1 MINPNIE
8 IVVQLE
14 EKINLL
20 IEKYESERGENEL
33 LRNQISQ
40 LTEQIDNSSKE
51 YGILQ
56 EEFDKLKMAKT
67 IEVSTDDVKD
77 TKLRINQIVREIDKC
92 IALLNR

>member
-20 IEKYESERGENEL
+20 IEKYNSERSNNEM
-33 LRNQISQ
+33 LRKQLSQ
-40 LTEQIDNSSKE
+40 LTEQLDNSSNE
-51 YGILQ
+51 YSILQ
-56 EEFDKLKMAKT
+56 EDYEKLKMAKT
-67 IEVSTDDVKD
+67 IEATTDDVKD
-77 TKLRINQIVREIDKC
+77 TKLRINQIVRDIDKC